1 MIQTLIAILAI
12 CVLALMSA
20 QANRRFEGKDRLP
33 MQWFLDG
40 SVTWTAP
47 RAVALAFIPTLA
59 SVVLAATV
67 ALTIF
72 AKARPGQEGFEVP
85 VTMFVALVFIGAY
98 ALHLWLIAKTL
109 RRSG

>member
-12 CVLALMSA
+12 CVLVVMAVR
-20 QANRRFEGKDRLP
+20 ANLRFESKDRLP
-33 MQWFLDG
+33 MQWLLDG

-59 SVVLAATV
+59 AIVLATTV

-98 ALHLWLIAKTL
+98 ALHLRLIAKTL